1 MSRPALAVVAVA
13 FAATACG
20 GGSAPATA
28 PSPAPTVTPT
38 VTATAHPGTGLIA
51 DVDRATV
58 VAVCINLKEASQFV
72 GTGIGTDQARAAV
85 VAAIGQLSKPPH
97 PTAALQ
103 LATAL
108 RQELRRHHLA
118 GAVDT
123 GLAWCT
129 RHRA

>member
-1 MSRPALAVVAVA
+1 LSRPALAVVAVA
-13 FAATACG
+13 LVATACG
-20 GGSAPATA
+20 GGSAPAAA
-28 PSPAPTVTPT
+28 PSPAPTA
-38 VTATAHPGTGLIA
+38 TATATSQPGTGLIA

-108 RQELRRHHLA
+108 RQELRRHHLG